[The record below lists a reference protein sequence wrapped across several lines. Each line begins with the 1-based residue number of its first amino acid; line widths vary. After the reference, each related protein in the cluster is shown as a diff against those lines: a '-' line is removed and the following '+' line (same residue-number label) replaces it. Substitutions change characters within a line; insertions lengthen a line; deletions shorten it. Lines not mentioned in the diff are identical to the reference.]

1 MTREKL
7 EEEIFD
13 LEMEIDFI
21 TFFDGLTEEA
31 IEKWKKLD
39 ELRDMLES
47 LQVFFISKMKIV
59 SERM

>member
-47 LQVFFISKMKIV
+47 L
-59 SERM
+59 